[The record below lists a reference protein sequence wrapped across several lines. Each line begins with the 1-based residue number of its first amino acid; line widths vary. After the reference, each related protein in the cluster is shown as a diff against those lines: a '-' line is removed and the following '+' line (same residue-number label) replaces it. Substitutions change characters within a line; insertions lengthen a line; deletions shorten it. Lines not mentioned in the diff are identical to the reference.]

1 MSVLSFGEP
10 LLINYLESNK
20 LTSVSN
26 SYFSLGGSEINTLVS
41 LSNLGRKTCLVSCFP
56 ENNFAQEF
64 IDIIEKNKV
73 NTEFIQRSD
82 NEMFGSIYVKD
93 NKIFYQ
99 RKNSA
104 FSNLNVYE
112 IEFTKIFNKEI
123 DWLHLTGIPPLV
135 SSNAKIIWKE
145 LLRVGI
151 EKNIKISIDFN
162 FKPALGFISDL
173 WSIVKSSI
181 DKIELFI
188 ISEDDLNNICKMEQ
202 IEIDEKSPEK
212 TLLTFCKKFNVKK
225 GVLYIKR
232 LNSDIQ
238 FCRSIMVSDNV
249 VYSSNVKEYT
259 PNDYIGDS
267 DLFSGYLIHGL
278 LNNDKITNILNQAD
292 KYVINNQTQRGNFNV
307 KNS

>member
-1 MSVLSFGEP
+1 MSILSFGEP

-41 LSNLGRKTCLVSCFP
+41 LSNLGRSTCLVSCFP
-56 ENNFAQEF
+56 QNNFGSEF
-64 IDIIEKNKV
+64 IDIIEENKV

-82 NEMFGSIYVKD
+82 NQMFGSIYVKD
-93 NKIFYQ
+93 DKVFYQ
-99 RKNSA
+99 IKNSA
-104 FSNLNVYE
+104 FSNINVYK

-135 SSNAKIIWKE
+135 SSNSRIVWKE
-145 LLRVGI
+145 MLRVGI
-151 EKNIKISIDFN
+151 EKKIKISIDFN
-162 FKPALGFISDL
+162 FKHNLGFIDEL
-173 WSIVKSSI
+173 WDIVKPNI

-202 IEIDEKSPEK
+202 IDEKSPEK
-212 TLLTFCKKFNVKK
+212 KLLTFCKKFNVKK

-232 LNSDIQ
+232 FNNNIQ
-238 FCRSIMVSDNV
+238 FYRSIMVFDNV

-259 PNDYIGDS
+259 PIEYIGDS

-278 LNNDKITNILNQAD
+278 LNNEKIPSLLNQAD
-292 KYVINNQTQRGNFNV
+292 NYVISNQNKRGIF
-307 KNS
+307 